1 MITMIAHMRV
11 APVHAAEYENIL
23 AYVTEMTLQH
33 EPGVPYY
40 AWSKSVDDPGT
51 YMVVEVYRD
60 EQAHAA
66 HMASAWVRDSLPRVA
81 GLIEGK
87 LDIRQYVSP
96 GQAPVELKHG

>member
-11 APVHAAEYENIL
+11 APSHAAEYEKIL
-23 AYVTEMTLQH
+23 TYVTEMTLRH

-40 AWSKSVDDPGT
+40 GWSRSADDPGT
-51 YMVVEVYRD
+51 YVVIEVYRD

-66 HMASAWVRDSLPRVA
+66 HMASAWVRDSLPLAA
-81 GLIEGK
+81 GLVEGE
-87 LDIRQYVSP
+87 LAIRQYVSP